1 MEKIVFFS
9 WAPSCAPRIQHAQ
22 RRRRRRRRKHIQ
34 RKFFSKNQVTSE
46 NHHFP
51 RRGRTSM
58 AYYAYTY
65 IHSLL
70 TSGLGSNPG
79 PTKFPDRSSKRSMS
93 LHRLSLPPMQGRE
106 DGSCSAMERRRRHK
120 RKLESWLSSSSSSS
134 TPPIHS
140 LAQSRELLPLL
151 LSASVSPFVPVSQPP
166 SSSSSHPRLQPILH
180 RNSRRRR
187 NPSTAVKLHLVM
199 YARWGQENENAV
211 PQTRPCEW
219 AFLATL
225 PGRDML
231 TPVCLLGMS
240 SSFSPSMQLQIFLLS
255 FTRGWISDTSG
266 LLASKCEQE
275 DLLLPS
281 R

>member
-1 MEKIVFFS
+1 MVS
-9 WAPSCAPRIQHAQ
+9 MSM
-22 RRRRRRRRKHIQ
+22 
-34 RKFFSKNQVTSE
+34 
-46 NHHFP
+46 
-51 RRGRTSM
+51 TSM
-58 AYYAYTY
+58 CPKPDNAKSFRSSHPNPPAPIT
-65 IHSLL
+65 S
-70 TSGLGSNPG
+70 TRKSFCSDSRSSGLGSNPG

-180 RNSRRRR
+180 RNSRSRR

-225 PGRDML
+225 PGRDVL
-231 TPVCLLGMS
+231 AGNVL
-240 SSFSPSMQLQIFLLS
+240 FIFTLYAIADLS
-255 FTRGWISDTSG
+255 AFFHSGVDLRYFRISCI
-266 LLASKCEQE
+266 KV
-275 DLLLPS
+275 
-281 R
+281 